1 MDNRILARLAARL
14 GKAHRYNRGPRAA
27 DGTAIAGKA
36 KSRKR
41 AIAIGL
47 AKGSQGGNEGSG
59 APPRGSR
66 MTPDRHRAS
75 ERLACPGMRP
85 GAICPFT
92 SCVYGRAALMA
103 KDSDALAYQ
112 AAALSETARGTSLRR
127 PDFFDRRWR
136 LAVLVLLTL
145 APLRLSRALPLSRVH
160 PTPLFHIRDGP
171 L

>member
-1 MDNRILARLAARL
+1 
-14 GKAHRYNRGPRAA
+14 
-27 DGTAIAGKA
+27 
-36 KSRKR
+36 
-41 AIAIGL
+41 
-47 AKGSQGGNEGSG
+47 
-59 APPRGSR
+59 
-66 MTPDRHRAS
+66 
-75 ERLACPGMRP
+75 
-85 GAICPFT
+85 
-92 SCVYGRAALMA
+92 MA

-160 PTPLFHIRDGP
+160 PTPLFHIWDGP